1 MKLLIVITNFTSY
14 DNNFTGGTDSV
25 IHVWRINKGNYES
38 SGKLMSEPGSAGLRF
53 ATMLHVLERHA
64 GKSGNISLSLREAQ

>member
-14 DNNFTGGTDSV
+14 DNNFTGGTNSV

-38 SGKLMSEPGSAGLRF
+38 SGIWDQLD
-53 ATMLHVLERHA
+53 
-64 GKSGNISLSLREAQ
+64 